1 MVLNFIFKLKNI
13 TYNDFFPIEKS
24 DLVSQTTE
32 VKLKNNLSI
41 VINCMLKRNN
51 QQANYWREFKVI
63 GLQFVRPNNENS
75 LISNTVHSNNI
86 KENWGAK

>member
-1 MVLNFIFKLKNI
+1 MIF
-13 TYNDFFPIEKS
+13 FQIEKS

-51 QQANYWREFKVI
+51 Q
-63 GLQFVRPNNENS
+63 
-75 LISNTVHSNNI
+75 
-86 KENWGAK
+86 